1 MKSPELFARA
11 SSVLPGG
18 VNSPVRRFSP
28 MPFYTSLAK
37 GSKILTED
45 GAWLIDYCLAYGP
58 LIFGHAPEFL
68 VEAVSEQIKEGS
80 VYGTPHKSEVEL
92 AEEVVRS
99 IPSVSMVRF
108 VNSGGEAAMNAV
120 RLARAFTGR
129 VKIVKFDGCYHGAVD
144 PLLVDR
150 AGDAD
155 GNVNGI
161 GLIPLSRGVPPNVLK
176 DTIVLPFN
184 NIDSLNIVNE
194 EVAAVIVEPVMGNAG
209 LVLPERE
216 FLRALREVCT
226 SVGALLVFD
235 EVITGFRVLK
245 GGAQQFY
252 GVSPDLTI
260 LGKILGGGF
269 PIGALGGKKE
279 IMELIAPCGNVFNAG
294 TFNGNPVSMVA
305 GLSVLRRLNDV
316 VYSALDSATG
326 RLCTGFEE
334 ILEDA
339 GIPSQVNRL
348 GSIFTV
354 FFSERQ
360 VRDKNTAKASRSEV
374 FSALHRELMARGVFF
389 PPSQFECCF
398 MSVAHTDED
407 VSNTLEKFSL
417 AVEAIKRGGIVQCL

>member
-28 MPFYTSLAK
+28 MPFYASLAK

-68 VEAVSEQIKEGS
+68 VEAVSEQIKGGS

-150 AGDAD
+150 D
-155 GNVNGI
+155 VNGI
-161 GLIPLSRGVPPNVLK
+161 LPSSGVPPNVLK

-184 NIDSLNIVNE
+184 DIDSLTSVNE
-194 EVAAVIVEPVMGNAG
+194 EVAAVIVEPVMGNVG
-209 LVLPERE
+209 LVLPDRE

-235 EVITGFRVLK
+235 EVITGFRVSK

-269 PIGALGGKKE
+269 PIGAFGGKKE
-279 IMELIAPCGNVFNAG
+279 IMELVAPCGNVFNAG

-305 GLSVLRRLNDV
+305 GLSVLRRLNDG
-316 VYSALDSATG
+316 VYSALDRATG

-339 GIPSQVNRL
+339 GIPAQVNRL

-374 FSALHRELMARGVFF
+374 FSALHRALMARGVFF

-398 MSVAHTDED
+398 MSVAHTYED
-407 VSNTLEKFSL
+407 ISNTLEKFSL
-417 AVEAIKRGGIVQCL
+417 AVEAIKRGGTVRCL